1 MKIGLGSD
9 HAGFELKEDIKV
21 YLQEEFPEHEL
32 VDMGAYETTSTSYA
46 IYGAKVGHAVAAG
59 ELDRGI
65 VICGSGLGISMTA
78 GKIRGVRAALC
89 HDEYTARMSRLHN
102 DANILAM
109 GGRVIGK
116 GLAREMVR
124 VWLEQDFEGGRHQN
138 RVDQIESLTQ
148 EDHSM
153 PEK

>member
-1 MKIGLGSD
+1 MKIALGSD
-9 HAGFELKEDIKV
+9 HAGLELKEDIKE
-21 YLQEEFPEHEL
+21 YLQEEFSEHDI
-32 VDMGAYETTSTSYA
+32 VDMGTHDMTSTSYA

-59 ELDRGI
+59 DVERGI
-65 VICGSGLGISMTA
+65 IICGSGLGISMTA

-116 GLAREMVR
+116 GLAREMVK
-124 VWLEQDFEGGRHQN
+124 VWLEQEYEGGRHQI
-138 RVDQIESLTQ
+138 RVEQIESLSQ
-148 EDHSM
+148 GDA
-153 PEK
+153 